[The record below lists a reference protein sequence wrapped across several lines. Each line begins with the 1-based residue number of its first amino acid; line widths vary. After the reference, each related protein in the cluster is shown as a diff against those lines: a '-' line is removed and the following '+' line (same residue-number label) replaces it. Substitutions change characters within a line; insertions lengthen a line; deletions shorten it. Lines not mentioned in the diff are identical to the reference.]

1 MTRPRAAALA
11 AADEPAWVRGVV
23 IATAIAFVGLFVL
36 VPLAA
41 VFREAL
47 RAGLAAYGRAIS
59 DPVAL
64 AAARLTLA
72 TDGLSR
78 GDSAP
83 RRSHSGLMAIA
94 LCARMLNALQLR
106 NRVLPTYRCGA

>member
-11 AADEPAWVRGVV
+11 AADDPAWARGVV
-23 IATAIAFVGLFVL
+23 IGTAIAFVGLFVL

-64 AAARLTLA
+64 AAAKLT
-72 TDGLSR
+72 SR
-78 GDSAP
+78 PQRSAP
-83 RRSHSGLMAIA
+83 LNVVFGIAAAWGDRAVSLPRPRDQHHRRTRSSLSGS
-94 LCARMLNALQLR
+94 RR
-106 NRVLPTYRCGA
+106 